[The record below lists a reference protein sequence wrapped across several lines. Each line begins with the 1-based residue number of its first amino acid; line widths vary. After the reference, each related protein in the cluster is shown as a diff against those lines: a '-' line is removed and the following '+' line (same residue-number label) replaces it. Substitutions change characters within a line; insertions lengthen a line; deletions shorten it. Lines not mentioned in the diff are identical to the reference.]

1 VIFCLYEDREK
12 SLWIGTDNS
21 GLKRIK
27 DSKFIAFAADQ
38 ILQKEI
44 IISIFRDREG
54 DTWIG
59 TLGGKLFHFRESRL
73 IETFAPPGLSGTGI
87 SAVAQYSKGNLW
99 LGTIGKGVFQKK
111 EKAFVPVTS
120 GEGLTGS
127 MVISIFKDSRDNL
140 WFCTFTGLSIL
151 RSPSGDIETF
161 TAREGLAGKAA
172 HNVCEDKS
180 GNIWIAGDK
189 GITFLTGGKTAKQY
203 IKYYLEDVPAVSIYE
218 DPSPPKGEGPVFWIS
233 TIDDGL
239 KRLNSKDGTVFSYTG
254 AQGMTTNSIYQ
265 FFEERGSFWLMS
277 NNGILRISKRNL
289 NLLAKGE
296 PGKIGCVSFGR
307 EDGMQSS
314 EFHNELSRH
323 SALQTKDGE
332 LWFVTKKGISI
343 VNPGKIRVNKEPPPV
358 VIETALFDD
367 RSFNLPRVNET
378 YRFKGIKRVEFRFTA
393 PSFLSPEKIKFK
405 YRLDGVDR
413 EWVFLPAGQERTIDF
428 QGLAPGTYTFG
439 VTACNA
445 EGIWNPKGA
454 FITFT
459 LEPLFYQTTGFRITI
474 LILFIILVTAVILIY
489 RGKRQK
495 GKVGHEP
502 EHHPQT
508 NEIRQINEDSEE
520 KLKYKSS
527 GLTPEFAM
535 ECEKKL
541 KHLMEVE
548 KVYRDEQISLQSL
561 ARKIPTKPYIVS
573 QVLNERLN
581 RSFYDFINYYR
592 IEEAKKILKSREGA
606 QLKIAFVGDDVGFN
620 STAAFYKAFKE
631 YTGMTPHQYKK
642 QAS

>member
-27 DSKFIAFAADQ
+27 DSKFTAFAADQ

-44 IISIFRDREG
+44 IISIFRNREG

-87 SAVAQYSKGNLW
+87 SAIAEDSKGNLW

-111 EKAFVPVTS
+111 EKTFVPVTA

-127 MVISIFKDSRDNL
+127 MVISIVKDSRDNL

-151 RSPSGDIETF
+151 RSPGGYIETF

-203 IKYYLEDVPAVSIYE
+203 IKYYLEAVPAVFIYE
-218 DPSPPKGEGPVFWIS
+218 DPSPPRGEGPVFWIS
-233 TIDDGL
+233 TIDAGL
-239 KRLNSKDGTVFSYTG
+239 KRLNSKDGTIFSYTG
-254 AQGMTTNSIYQ
+254 AQGMTTNSIFQ

-277 NNGILRISKRNL
+277 NNGILRISKKKL

-296 PGKIGCVSFGR
+296 PGKIDCISFGR
-307 EDGMQSS
+307 EAGMQSS

-343 VNPGKIRVNKEPPPV
+343 INPGKIRVNKEPPPV

-378 YRFKGIKRVEFRFTA
+378 YRFKGIKKVEFRFTA

-405 YRLDGVDR
+405 YRLEGFYK
-413 EWVFLPAGQERTIDF
+413 EWLFLPAGKERTVDF
-428 QGLAPGTYTFG
+428 QGLAPGTYTFN
-439 VTACNA
+439 VAACNA
-445 EGIWNPKGA
+445 EGIWNSKGA

-459 LEPLFYQTTGFRITI
+459 LDPLFYETIGFKIAI

-495 GKVGHEP
+495 IKVGHEP
-502 EHHPQT
+502 EPHPQT
-508 NEIRQINEDSEE
+508 NEINDDSEE

-527 GLTPEFAM
+527 GLTPGFAV

-541 KHLMEVE
+541 KHLVEVE

-581 RSFYDFINYYR
+581 RGFYDFINYYR